1 MLVGL
6 SYHGSRMLH
15 DLSCGCHDVTAL
27 QPNTENGWPKK
38 VSRFSL
44 QGYEK
49 EIYCFVFRLSRRRI
63 NLIETAASSDFAA
76 HLGITVIPDVT

>member
-27 QPNTENGWPKK
+27 QPKTENGWPNGSAVSHYKVMKK
-38 VSRFSL
+38 RFTIRN
-44 QGYEK
+44 QIIAK
-49 EIYCFVFRLSRRRI
+49 
-63 NLIETAASSDFAA
+63 A
-76 HLGITVIPDVT
+76 HQFD